1 MIVKKNISEYLL
13 HHELSIHEAL
23 KKSNESKVGV
33 LFVVDEQSILLG
45 SFTDGDFRRWVIEQ
59 EKIDLST
66 HLTDVMNESF
76 FSMHINT
83 VHSDVSEGFSEKISC
98 IPLVDDKNRV
108 VAIALPK
115 QTEYS
120 VNNTVISQ
128 HSRAFII
135 AEIGNNH
142 QGDISIAKKLVD
154 SAVDAGVDC
163 VKFQM
168 RDIDQLYRDITDSNT
183 SEDLGSEY
191 TLDLLSKFQLS
202 DDEFIE
208 VFDYCAE
215 KRITAIC
222 TPWDIS
228 SFKKLEEYGMPA
240 YKIASADLT
249 NLELLSEVAKSGKLI
264 ICSTGMSQETE
275 IVSAIDYLNKVG
287 AQYIFLHCNSTY
299 PTPYKDVNLNYLSKL
314 KKNTGSIVGYSGHE
328 RGTVVPIVAVA
339 LGAKVIEKHLTL
351 DKEQE
356 GNDHKV
362 SLLPN
367 EMKEMV
373 ENIRI
378 VEESLGVSS
387 SRIITQG
394 EMINRHTLSKSI
406 VFNQSVQKGQLISR
420 SMLDIKSPG
429 VGVQPNRIDEIV
441 DTYARKEYFSGDI
454 VFESDIDGGNVK
466 KSKYEFNRPYGIPVR
481 FHDYRKLTS
490 DLMLDFVEFHL
501 SYKDLEFDIGKA
513 YSKNNPEDI
522 GFAVH
527 APELFSGDH
536 ILDLCSADI
545 EYRKRSISELD
556 KVISLTK
563 SLESYFTNADNPVVV
578 VNVGG
583 WSTAGFLNER
593 EKKIRYHNL
602 MLSLDEID
610 TSAVTL
616 SIQTMPPFPWHFGG
630 QSYHNLFVD
639 PYEIAQFCRQNSV
652 KICLDISHSMMA
664 CNYYGWDLYEF
675 IKTVGPHVSH
685 LHVVDALGVDGEG
698 VQIGHGDIDF
708 NNLKNCFDLYLP
720 GIQFIP
726 EVWQGHQD
734 NGHGFWHALEF
745 LERKNY

>member
-1 MIVKKNISEYLL
+1 M
-13 HHELSIHEAL
+13 
-23 KKSNESKVGV
+23 
-33 LFVVDEQSILLG
+33 
-45 SFTDGDFRRWVIEQ
+45 
-59 EKIDLST
+59 
-66 HLTDVMNESF
+66 
-76 FSMHINT
+76 
-83 VHSDVSEGFSEKISC
+83 
-98 IPLVDDKNRV
+98 
-108 VAIALPK
+108 
-115 QTEYS
+115 
-120 VNNTVISQ
+120 
-128 HSRAFII
+128 
-135 AEIGNNH
+135 
-142 QGDISIAKKLVD
+142 VD

-275 IVSAIDYLNKVG
+275 IMSAIDYLNKVG

-513 YSKNNPEDI
+513 YS
-522 GFAVH
+522 
-527 APELFSGDH
+527 
-536 ILDLCSADI
+536 
-545 EYRKRSISELD
+545 
-556 KVISLTK
+556 
-563 SLESYFTNADNPVVV
+563 
-578 VNVGG
+578 
-583 WSTAGFLNER
+583 
-593 EKKIRYHNL
+593 
-602 MLSLDEID
+602 
-610 TSAVTL
+610 
-616 SIQTMPPFPWHFGG
+616 
-630 QSYHNLFVD
+630 
-639 PYEIAQFCRQNSV
+639 
-652 KICLDISHSMMA
+652 
-664 CNYYGWDLYEF
+664 
-675 IKTVGPHVSH
+675 
-685 LHVVDALGVDGEG
+685 
-698 VQIGHGDIDF
+698 
-708 NNLKNCFDLYLP
+708 
-720 GIQFIP
+720 
-726 EVWQGHQD
+726 
-734 NGHGFWHALEF
+734 
-745 LERKNY
+745 